1 MARLVELVESGTM
14 ISEGGG
20 PRCSAQLHTGASAGP
35 KDDVL
40 RDGFRQ
46 AYG

>member
-1 MARLVELVESGTM
+1 MESGIL

-20 PRCSAQLHTGASAGP
+20 PRGSAQLHTGASAGP
-35 KDDVL
+35 KDAVL